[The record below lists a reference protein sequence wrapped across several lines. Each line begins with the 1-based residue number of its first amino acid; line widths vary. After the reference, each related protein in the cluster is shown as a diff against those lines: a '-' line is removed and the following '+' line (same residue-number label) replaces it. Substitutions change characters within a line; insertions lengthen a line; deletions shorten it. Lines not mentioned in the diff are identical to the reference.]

1 MQTHP
6 VAQST
11 RVDSTAEPVSP
22 VSLYV
27 THRQLKDMVCAWHYE
42 TDLICRSGNNTIMYL
57 LAMGPLTAFLLTKT

>member
-6 VAQST
+6 VAHST
-11 RVDSTAEPVSP
+11 RADSTAEPA
-22 VSLYV
+22 SLYV

-42 TDLICRSGNNTIMYL
+42 TDLICRSGNKTMYL